1 MRNRDV
7 ITPGTWRK
15 SSRSNA
21 AQDAC
26 VEVGGGDRVIGVR
39 DTTDRDGGTLVF
51 DDASW
56 REFADRVK
64 AGRFDL

>member
-1 MRNRDV
+1 MRNRDL
-7 ITPGTWRK
+7 IAPGTWRK

-39 DTTDRDGGTLVF
+39 DTEDRDGGTLVF
-51 DDASW
+51 GSAEW
-56 REFADRVK
+56 RAFAAQVK

>member
-1 MRNRDV
+1 MKNRDL
-7 ITPGTWRK
+7 IAPGTWRK

-26 VEVGGGDRVIGVR
+26 VEVGGGERVIGVR
-39 DTTDRDGGTLVF
+39 DTKDRDGGTLVF
-51 DDASW
+51 GDDTW
-56 REFADRVK
+56 REFAAQVK

>member
-1 MRNRDV
+1 MRNHDLINPR
-7 ITPGTWRK
+7 TWRK

-26 VEVGGGDRVIGVR
+26 VEVGGGDRVVGVR
-39 DTTDRDGGTLVF
+39 DTKDRDGGTLVF
-51 DDASW
+51 GSANW
-56 REFADRVK
+56 REFADQVK

>member
-1 MRNRDV
+1 MRNRDL
-7 ITPGTWRK
+7 IAPGTWRK

-39 DTTDRDGGTLVF
+39 DTRDRDGGTLVF
-51 DDASW
+51 GSVEW
-56 REFADRVK
+56 RAFAAQVK

>member
-1 MRNRDV
+1 MRNRDL

-39 DTTDRDGGTLVF
+39 DTENRDGGTLVF
-51 DDASW
+51 DSERW
-56 REFADRVK
+56 RDFAAKVK

>member
-1 MRNRDV
+1 MRNRDL
-7 ITPGTWRK
+7 IIPETWRK

-39 DTTDRDGGTLVF
+39 DTKDRAGGTLVF
-51 DDASW
+51 DSESW
-56 REFADRVK
+56 REFTVKAK